1 MKNYFRIE
9 SIELTNF
16 KNIKHGQID
25 FSNYGNGNI
34 NLDKNITAVYG
45 QNGSGKTALVDA
57 ISIIKNI
64 IQGRKVPATFAN
76 YIRKGETSTTIS
88 ITFFIQANGDT
99 CLATYS
105 ITLSCVENGVVVSKE
120 VISAKEY
127 IDNNWNYKTD
137 IINYEKEVDGF
148 NISPNYLYSILTNN
162 RNSALDL
169 LVAESLCAVE
179 NDKTKTIDSSSLLF
193 SNRFRELLKK
203 ERKKEKEKATLLH
216 VSKIISLISNA
227 VGKNLLIINDSDF
240 GGISENLHAIPIYIR
255 QKYSDLKGQE
265 VEAIGS
271 IPIEIYDKTYVPVKL
286 FDLYSNFV
294 NQINAVLSS
303 IIPGISV
310 ELIDKQEEFDSQK
323 LPMISFSIVTVRN
336 GEKISLK
343 YESAGIK
350 KILCIISSL
359 IAAFNNED
367 MCFVVDELDS
377 GIFEYLLGQIITV
390 FKEDAKG
397 QLIFT
402 SHNLHVLELLD
413 NKSIIITTWNS
424 ENCYQHLRDVQT
436 NNNKRLLYLRQ
447 IELSDDECD
456 VVYNKTNQY
465 EMSYAFKKAYQIA
478 KEGAHN

>member
-1 MKNYFRIE
+1 MKNFFRIQ

-16 KNIKHGQID
+16 KNIKHGQVD
-25 FSNYGNGNI
+25 FSNYGNI
-34 NLDKNITAVYG
+34 NMKAERNITAVYG

-57 ISIIKNI
+57 IAIIKNI
-64 IQGRKVPATFAN
+64 MQGGKIPSEFVN
-76 YIRKGETSTTIS
+76 YMRKGTPSTTINV
-88 ITFFIQANGDT
+88 TFFIKSNEDT

-105 ITLSCVENGVVVSKE
+105 ITFSRDNNGVIVSNE

-127 IDNNWNYKTD
+127 RDNNWNYKTD
-137 IINYEKEVDGF
+137 IINYTNEPDGF
-148 NISPNYLYSILTNN
+148 IISPNYLYNELTNS
-162 RNSALDL
+162 RESTLDL
-169 LVAESLCAVE
+169 LVAQSLCTVE
-179 NDKTKTIDSSSLLF
+179 NDKTKTIDSCSLLF

-203 ERKKEKEKATLLH
+203 DKEKTSLLH
-216 VSKIISLISNA
+216 LSKIITLIANS
-227 VGKNLLIINDSDF
+227 VEKNVLIISDSTF

-271 IPIEIYDKTYVPVKL
+271 IPIEIYDKTRVPVKL

-294 NQINAVLSS
+294 NQINAVLPS

-350 KILCIISSL
+350 KILCVISSL

-424 ENCYQHLRDVQT
+424 ENCYQHLKDVQT